1 MASLIL
7 PQPPVQS
14 SMDTE
19 GWQQV
24 LKNTKKSLERHCW
37 IDQYVLLMDI
47 STGANK
53 TINKHNIGLGN
64 CPKIGFRAALAA
76 LDIARFIHFHYLMG
90 HIMV

>member
-1 MASLIL
+1 
-7 PQPPVQS
+7 
-14 SMDTE
+14 
-19 GWQQV
+19 
-24 LKNTKKSLERHCW
+24 
-37 IDQYVLLMDI
+37 MDI

>member
-7 PQPPVQS
+7 PQSPVQS

-24 LKNTKKSLERHCW
+24 LKNKKKSHCW
-37 IDQYVLLMDI
+37 RDQYVLLMDI

-64 CPKIGFRAALAA
+64 CPKIGFRASAAA
-76 LDIARFIHFHYLMG
+76 LVAVDIARFIHFHYLMG
-90 HIMV
+90 HITV

>member
-1 MASLIL
+1 MNIEIGGVVAGVEKIPYPMSL
-7 PQPPVQS
+7 
-14 SMDTE
+14 
-19 GWQQV
+19 
-24 LKNTKKSLERHCW
+24 LE
-37 IDQYVLLMDI
+37 ILLMDI